1 MTQKPPRVL
10 VLHNIPRETTDQA
23 TPAWHESDA
32 GVLGEVDAVATSLG
46 NLGVVHRVAGV
57 RYLTDLPT
65 ILVSSTEEVVFNLIE
80 SFHDNPF
87 DANSVP
93 VVCEAFGKDCTGNP
107 TPCLLHTQDKWREKA
122 ILSGRKLPCAPGV
135 VVPVGKTVR
144 RAELP
149 AGPYIV
155 KPRACDGSEGIDA
168 DSFVKEPGPA
178 LQKAIKR
185 VHHQFGQA
193 ALVEQFIGTRE
204 VNVAVIQEGDDV
216 RVLGIAEID
225 FVGYEDEGRPRIVD
239 YAAKWHPESFEYTHT
254 PVVMPARLTEHE
266 AERIRTYAIAAW
278 HTTGCRDY
286 ARVDFRLDE
295 DGQPMILE
303 VNANPDISP
312 EGGYERALAYANV
325 SFDRF
330 VEIMITNAWGR
341 LQARLE
347 SQKTQPAPRRKDLPG
362 IIIRYSMPQDREA
375 IVTMLADTQA
385 FRPDELDVAREV
397 LDDALAQGED
407 GHYQSFVAEEEDGQV
422 TGWVCFG
429 PTPCTLGTFDVYWIA
444 VSPGRQSK
452 GVGTALLQY
461 SESLI
466 KQRGGRIA
474 VVETSGRPSYESSR
488 LFYLARGYQEKARL
502 RDFYAPEDD
511 KVIYTKELE

>member
-1 MTQKPPRVL
+1 MTQKYPRVL
-10 VLHNIPRETTDQA
+10 VLHNVPRETTDQA
-23 TPAWHESDA
+23 EPAWQESDA
-32 GVLGEVDAVATSLG
+32 GVMWEVEAVAGALG
-46 NLGVVHRVAGV
+46 KLGVVHRVAGV

-65 ILVSSTEEVVFNLIE
+65 ILAGSPEEVVFNLIE

-93 VVCEAFGKDCTGNP
+93 IVCEAFGKECTGNP

-144 RAELP
+144 RSELP

-185 VHHQFGQA
+185 VHNQFGQA
-193 ALVEQFIGTRE
+193 ALVEQFIGSRE
-204 VNVAVIQEGDDV
+204 VNVAVIQEGSDV
-216 RVLGIAEID
+216 RVLAISEID
-225 FVGYEDEGRPRIVD
+225 FVGYEDVGRPRIVD
-239 YAAKWHPESFEYTHT
+239 YAAKWHPDSFEYTHT
-254 PVVMPARLTEHE
+254 PVLMPARLSEQE
-266 AERIRTYAIAAW
+266 AELIRTYAITAW

-295 DGQPMILE
+295 DGEPMILE
-303 VNANPDISP
+303 VNANPDISV

-325 SFDRF
+325 SYETF
-330 VEIMITNAWGR
+330 VETMITNAYGR

-347 SQKTQPAPRRKDLPG
+347 TQKTVPPPPRKEPPG

-375 IVTMLADTQA
+375 IIGLLADTQA
-385 FRPDELDVAREV
+385 FRPDELEVAGEV
-397 LDDALAQGED
+397 LDDALAHGED
-407 GHYQSFVAEEEDGQV
+407 GHYQSYVAEQEDGHV

-444 VSPGRQSK
+444 VNPNQQSK
-452 GVGTALLQY
+452 GVGTALLQHC
-461 SESLI
+461 ESLI
-466 KQRGGRIA
+466 KQSGGRIA

-488 LFYLARGYQEKARL
+488 LFYTARGYQEKARL

-511 KVIYTKELE
+511 KVIYARDLG